1 MKNLKK
7 VLAVVLAVAMAF
19 SLMAVASAKQIDDY
33 TDTSDVKYK
42 EAVDLISGLGIMTGT
57 SDTTFD
63 PKGTFTREQAAKVIC
78 IMLIGKTVADSL
90 TATTK
95 TFDDVE
101 VTRWSAPF
109 IEYCAVNGIINGT
122 GDGKFSPAS
131 PVTGSAFAKML
142 LTALGYG
149 AKGEYVGANW
159 ELNTLVK
166 AQGLGI
172 LDTGVN
178 YSAPATRE
186 EVAKYAFNALTK
198 CKPVTYNSVTG
209 TYSNTYT
216 FTKIDGTEDVEKNLL
231 GYSTFKLVK
240 KVLTN
245 TYYGA
250 LSHYWQAYTTTLPV
264 TVSGTYTD
272 DNVLYTNTAGYPFNL
287 TNVTTPNSGYYK
299 VSLDSNVKYFL
310 NGTEVTDSTTPS
322 IADLGTKGPT
332 DFGITGKVGVITKY
346 IDNTT
351 GGTAGTAPN
360 GLVDIVYITQ
370 LSVAYLNA
378 APAVDAA
385 GNVTLS
391 TSDAALNQTFAKTA
405 ITYPSGMAARDYFT
419 YVKWQ
424 SASDQGTYIQKA
436 TKVTGQITASNP
448 NGTFIKFAGTDYFVA
463 TLPGVDAP
471 NLNLSTTQNRPAT
484 AWISADGYIIMCKP
498 DVLASYNIGLVVGYN
513 FIPNP
518 ITGGSAQVRLY
529 TNDGKVAVYDVAPS
543 TKATTTGGSDPHN
556 YATEIGKVP
565 NQTDA
570 FPMSKP
576 DIGTLV
582 AYSFDANGKV
592 TVWPVE
598 DTRSGVDGH
607 VGGKVKSYTAK
618 SASVSID
625 GTTYY
630 INSAT
635 KVFYYD
641 GDTWNAVTN
650 PARVLT
656 GAGNTLAISSETT
669 VNYVVDPLNT
679 SLLDAIHFKM
689 DGPIGTSGNYA
700 YITLCNYTLR
710 NVNNVNYYDY
720 SVYVNGA
727 TTPTTLTSVGAE
739 VGGWTAFVTKGLFS
753 YTVDGDGYITSA
765 TPASRPVD
773 TSSPYYK
780 VNYVDSSFVGY
791 TDGKTNMSIPV
802 NENTKYFQVN
812 PVTLAVT
819 EAKIPVSTA
828 GTSTYITDYAV
839 SDASGNPA
847 LYIYY
852 YIGV

>member
-19 SLMAVASAKQIDDY
+19 SLMAVASAKQIGDY

-57 SDTTFD
+57 SETTFD
-63 PKGTFTREQAAKVIC
+63 PQGTFTREQAAKVIC

-310 NGTEVTDSTTPS
+310 NGTEVTASTTPS

-360 GLVDIVYITQ
+360 GLVDIVYITR

-391 TSDAALNQTFAKTA
+391 TSAAALNQTFAKTA

-419 YVKWQ
+419 FVKWQ

-436 TKVTGQITASNP
+436 TKVTGQLTASNP
-448 NGTFIKFAGTDYFVA
+448 VGSFVKFAGTDYFVA
-463 TLPGVDAP
+463 DGADVAV
-471 NLNLSTTQNRPAT
+471 LSNPANQNVAAT

-498 DVLASYNIGLVVGYN
+498 DVVASYNIGMVVGYQ
-513 FIPNP
+513 FTPNEV
-518 ITGGSAQVRLY
+518 TGGSAQVRLY

-543 TKATTTGGSDPHN
+543 TVATTAGSAPNN
-556 YATEIGKVP
+556 YKTEIGKVP
-565 NQTDA
+565 NQTNA
-570 FPMSKP
+570 FPVGEP
-576 DIGTLV
+576 NIGNIGTLV
-582 AYSFDANGKV
+582 AYSFDGNGKV
-592 TVWPVE
+592 TVWRVD
-598 DTRSGVDGH
+598 DTRSAVNGF
-607 VGGKVKSYTAK
+607 VGGTVDSYTAK
-618 SASVSID
+618 SASVNIG

-641 GDTWNAVTN
+641 GGEWNAVTN
-650 PARVLT
+650 PVRVLT
-656 GAGNTLAISSETT
+656 GAGSTINVTTSTT
-669 VNYVVDPLNT
+669 VNYVVDPLNP

-700 YITLCNYTLR
+700 YLTMCNYTIR
-710 NVNNVNYYDY
+710 RVNNVDYYDY
-720 SVYVNGA
+720 SVLVNGA
-727 TTPTTLTSVGAE
+727 VTPTILTSVGTQ

-753 YTVDGDGYITSA
+753 YTVDSNGYITSA
-765 TPASRPVD
+765 TPAFGPAT
-773 TSSPYYK
+773 TSSSYYK
-780 VNYVDSSFVGY
+780 VNYVDSGFVGY
-791 TDGKTNMSIPV
+791 TDGTTNRSILV

-852 YIGV
+852 IVV